1 MANLGGGHQTRTRG
15 NPWGRLR
22 VPVQIARGNL
32 HNLIG
37 DPDACPK
44 LHTTMIELRDT
55 TKLLGRQSIHEE
67 QSLGYQAPKG
77 NKLLKLFHFHITVEN
92 SNRRN

>member
-1 MANLGGGHQTRTRG
+1 MANLGGAYRTRTRG
-15 NPWGRLR
+15 NPWGRLS

-37 DPDACPK
+37 DPDACPE
-44 LHTTMIELRDT
+44 LYTTMIELRDT

-67 QSLGYQAPKG
+67 QSLGY
-77 NKLLKLFHFHITVEN
+77 
-92 SNRRN
+92 